1 MNILYLDIETTTQE
15 GHFFGNTW
23 EARIVEQTREWSIL
37 SMAWAW
43 NDGRVEYADI
53 TMAPGYKPGDLDDY
67 DLTEAIHY
75 LMEDADMWVAH
86 HGDGF
91 DLPRIRTRSLIQ
103 GHGPLPPGFS
113 LDTKKESARVFGK
126 YGQSNSL
133 DAWVKRLGLGE
144 KLQHQGVQLWLDCQ
158 AGNKGAWKVMKA
170 YNKHDVVLLR
180 RLYNAIAP
188 YVGGLNAGFW
198 DKGVTVCP
206 NPLCGSTDLMKR
218 GLHRTAVSE
227 FQRFQCNTCGRYS
240 RARSRVPQISRD
252 GTHVPNLR

>member
-15 GHFFGNTW
+15 GHFFGNAW
-23 EARIVEQTREWSIL
+23 DARILEVTREWSML

-43 NDGRVEYADI
+43 NDGKVQYLDI
-53 TMAPGYKPGDLDDY
+53 TNTKGYKKGSLDDLH
-67 DLTEAIHY
+67 LTGQVHH
-75 LMEDADMWVAH
+75 LMEQADMWVAH

-91 DLPRIRTRSLIQ
+91 DLPRIRTRSLLQ

-113 LDTKKESARVFGK
+113 LDTKKEASRVFGR

-133 DAWVKRLGLGE
+133 DAWSRRLGLGE
-144 KLQHQGVQLWLDCQ
+144 KLTHQGVDLWLQCQ
-158 AGNKGAWKVMKA
+158 AGDPKAWKVMKA

-180 RLYNAIAP
+180 KLYYAIAP

-198 DKGVTVCP
+198 NQGVTTCP

-218 GLHRTAVSE
+218 GIKRTAVSE
-227 FQRFQCNTCGRYS
+227 FQQFQCNTCGRYS
-240 RARSRVPQISRD
+240 RARSRIPQVAKE
-252 GTHVPNLR
+252 GTDIPLR